1 MSSGE
6 YDSGIDNASGGYP
19 QAAFSYPSQSP
30 ARGFVP
36 GLQNSHDTY
45 VLGDHPAHADNPV
58 MQAYGFGMGDASQG
72 HVENDRHK
80 PFG

>member
-1 MSSGE
+1 MSPPEG
-6 YDSGIDNASGGYP
+6 YPTGIDNASSGSP
-19 QAAFSYPSQSP
+19 RAAFSYPSQSP
-30 ARGFVP
+30 AQGFGP
-36 GLQNSHDTY
+36 HTY